1 MDKSRKEYG
10 KLLKQVGKDKD
21 DTDALR
27 GKIQELEASLISK
40 GFKQRE
46 QEAEI
51 DRNQGEKAR
60 LEADLKK

>member
-1 MDKSRKEYG
+1 M
-10 KLLKQVGKDKD
+10 GKDKD
-21 DTDALR
+21 DTDTLR

-51 DRNQGEKAR
+51 DRNQCEKAK